1 MPRIAA
7 SVALT
12 ALALAAAACGDDGA
26 PTPADAPVLTIH
38 NETDSNVHIRFDNGA
53 PVTAVAAGSTQEYSD
68 ERLDEYRYMQV
79 ESTKAIFRNLD
90 LAPIRDAGWT
100 VTISDALGD
109 GECVDVPGAPT

>member
-7 SVALT
+7 SIT
-12 ALALAAAACGDDGA
+12 YTLALAAAACGAADA
-26 PTPADAPVLTIH
+26 PPADAPVLTIR
-38 NETDSNVHIRFDNGA
+38 NETGCNVHIRFDNGA